1 MSIMSIVYGV
11 IVLVRYD
18 VYIVGILSH
27 TVEELLTDE
36 LHADQDGELAA
47 EESLTD
53 ELRHSLRLM
62 EYLYAVLCTSLST
75 CPDGH
80 CR

>member
-1 MSIMSIVYGV
+1 MCTLLASS
-11 IVLVRYD
+11 L
-18 VYIVGILSH
+18 H
-27 TVEELLTDE
+27 TAEELLTDE

-53 ELRHSLRLM
+53 ALRHSLRLM
-62 EYLYAVLCTSLST
+62 EYLYADLCTSLSS
-75 CPDGH
+75 CPEGH